1 MKRTFTKYPSGY
13 VKASEDTLPH
23 LRLVPVKD
31 TKTGDIITIIITSR
45 LQPEEIQNI
54 IDTQFDGKFP
64 DGTDQQLRE
73 IFPGCQFKF
82 YSTLESNEVEVS
94 GMKSI

>member
-1 MKRTFTKYPSGY
+1 MKRTFTKYPNKY
-13 VKASEDTLPH
+13 VKASIDTLPN
-23 LRLVPVKD
+23 LRLVPVKN
-31 TKTGDIITIIITSR
+31 TETGDIITIIITSE
-45 LQPEEIQNI
+45 LEPNEIQNI

-64 DGTDQQLRE
+64 DGNIQQLRE

-82 YSTLESNEVEVS
+82 YSTLEYNEVKVS